1 MSVLGPAPAAGAPP
15 FWWAPGAL
23 VTRLL
28 ALALLALLLAGVGAA
43 WIVSQAQ
50 QQQVLQRLAAQQE
63 DEVQLLARLLAS
75 KVEQNQ
81 RVLVAVAS
89 GLTPA
94 LLHQP
99 AALQAQVRQ
108 ALASARWWDSLLLAR
123 ADGVLLLHL
132 RHGRTRQFEHARTRL
147 VCRARLRGGKVVQR
161 WPRST
166 GHALEH
172 AAHGGR
178 QFKGIQNGHT

>member
-1 MSVLGPAPAAGAPP
+1 M
-15 FWWAPGAL
+15 

-94 LLHQP
+94 LLRQP

-123 ADGVLLLHL
+123 ADGVLVSIDSL
-132 RHGRTRQFEHARTRL
+132 RAVAR
-147 VCRARLRGGKVVQR
+147 
-161 WPRST
+161 S
-166 GHALEH
+166 
-172 AAHGGR
+172 
-178 QFKGIQNGHT
+178 

>member
-63 DEVQLLARLLAS
+63 DEVQLLARL
-75 KVEQNQ
+75 
-81 RVLVAVAS
+81 
-89 GLTPA
+89 
-94 LLHQP
+94 
-99 AALQAQVRQ
+99 
-108 ALASARWWDSLLLAR
+108 
-123 ADGVLLLHL
+123 
-132 RHGRTRQFEHARTRL
+132 
-147 VCRARLRGGKVVQR
+147 
-161 WPRST
+161 
-166 GHALEH
+166 
-172 AAHGGR
+172 
-178 QFKGIQNGHT
+178 

>member
-1 MSVLGPAPAAGAPP
+1 M
-15 FWWAPGAL
+15 

-81 RVLVAVAS
+81 RVLW
-89 GLTPA
+89 PW
-94 LLHQP
+94 P
-99 AALQAQVRQ
+99 AA
-108 ALASARWWDSLLLAR
+108 
-123 ADGVLLLHL
+123 
-132 RHGRTRQFEHARTRL
+132 
-147 VCRARLRGGKVVQR
+147 
-161 WPRST
+161 
-166 GHALEH
+166 
-172 AAHGGR
+172 
-178 QFKGIQNGHT
+178 